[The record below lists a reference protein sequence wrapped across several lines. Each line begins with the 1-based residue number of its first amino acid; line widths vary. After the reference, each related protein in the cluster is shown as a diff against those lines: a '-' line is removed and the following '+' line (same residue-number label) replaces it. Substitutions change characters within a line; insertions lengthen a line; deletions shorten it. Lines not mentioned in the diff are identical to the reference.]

1 MTTIITDLNGF
12 SFAAINGDLTITHAE
27 RGGMVT
33 VVGGVAHGNG
43 QVCDVL
49 DSAHRLMAR
58 VEYAAPVQ
66 VSEAVAFPASFFLLD
81 LSGDLV
87 AVVEPRDLAAQL
99 FPLA

>member
-1 MTTIITDLNGF
+1 MTTIIRGLNGF

-33 VVGGVAHGNG
+33 VVGGVAPSNG

-49 DSAHRLMAR
+49 DSAHRLVAR
-58 VEYAAPVQ
+58 VEYAAAVQ
-66 VSEAVAFPASFFLLD
+66 VSPTIFFPASFFLLD
-81 LSGDLV
+81 LAGGLV
-87 AVVEPRDLAAQL
+87 AVVESLDLAARL